1 MDYYLIVIF
10 LKMILMGVLAYFIL
24 KILDYV
30 HYKINERKAN
40 DRLRENIRRKF
51 NNPQ

>member
-1 MDYYLIVIF
+1 MDYYLIIIF
-10 LKMILMGVLAYFIL
+10 LKIVLMGVLAYF
-24 KILDYV
+24 